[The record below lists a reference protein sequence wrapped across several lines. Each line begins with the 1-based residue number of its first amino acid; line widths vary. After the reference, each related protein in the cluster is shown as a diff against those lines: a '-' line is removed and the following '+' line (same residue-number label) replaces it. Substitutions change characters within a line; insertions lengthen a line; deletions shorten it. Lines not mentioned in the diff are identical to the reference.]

1 MPVLFTKAA
10 TRFKFDNA
18 TGIRKW
24 ILSAIKKEGYTAGYI
39 QFVFC
44 SDDYLLELNQ
54 QYLHHDTL
62 TDIITFDYREG
73 KKISGDIFISI
84 DRVKENTGKF
94 NVRFKDELHR
104 VMIHG
109 ILHLCGYKDKDKKS
123 TQVMREKE
131 DFYLERLT

>member
-1 MPVLFTKAA
+1 MVAV
-10 TRFKFDNA
+10 
-18 TGIRKW
+18 
-24 ILSAIKKEGYTAGYI
+24 KKEGYAAHYI

-44 SDDYLLELNQ
+44 SDVYLLELNQ

-84 DRVKENTGKF
+84 DRVRENAGKF
-94 NVRFKDELHR
+94 NVLFKEELHR

-123 TQVMREKE
+123 KMLMTEKE
-131 DFYLERLT
+131 DFYLRKL

>member
-1 MPVLFTKAA
+1 MPVLFTKADV
-10 TRFKFDNA
+10 RFRFDNA
-18 TGIRKW
+18 NGIRQW
-24 ILSAIKKEGYTAGYI
+24 IMVAVKKEGYAAHYI

-44 SDDYLLELNQ
+44 SDVYLLELNQ

-84 DRVKENTGKF
+84 DRVRENAGKF
-94 NVRFKDELHR
+94 NVLFKEELHR

-109 ILHLCGYKDKDKKS
+109 ILHLCGYKDKDKKNKLLM
-123 TQVMREKE
+123 TEKE
-131 DFYLERLT
+131 NFYLERL